1 MFMKNKYLKFYY
13 AIIDNASKDCRSKG
27 NGIYY
32 ESHHI
37 LPKSLGGSNSKSN
50 LVLLTAR
57 EHYLCHLLLIKITD
71 EEHRSKMIYA
81 LWRLSNGNT
90 PVKSRQYEIARKNHI
105 QLMKETP
112 KTEEHK
118 RKISEANKG
127 KTLSEEHKAK
137 LRNPKSEE
145 HKEKLRKPKKNKENI
160 GKYERTEETRRKLSE
175 SHKGIQAGENNPM
188 FGRSHSAE
196 VKQSHSDRMKGN
208 QNGKG
213 KVKSEDARA
222 KMSARAK
229 NRKATVCPHCHG
241 SYVGSN
247 YTRWHGDNCKS
258 KVVT

>member
-1 MFMKNKYLKFYY
+1 MFTENKYSKIYD
-13 AIIDNASKDCRSKG
+13 AIIDRASKDFRSKG

-57 EHYLCHLLLIKITD
+57 EHYLCHLLLIKMTD
-71 EEHRSKMIYA
+71 GENRSKMIYS

-90 PVKSRQYEIARKNHI
+90 PVKSRQYEVARKNHI
-105 QLMKETP
+105 QLLRETP

-127 KTLSEEHKAK
+127 KTLSEEHREK
-137 LRNPKSEE
+137 LRKPKSEE
-145 HKEKLRKPKKNKENI
+145 HKEKLRKPKKNKDKI
-160 GKYERTEETRRKLSE
+160 GKYERTEEIRRKLSE

-188 FGRSHSAE
+188 FGRTHSDD
-196 VKQSHSDRMKGN
+196 VKKAQSDRMIGN
-208 QNGKG
+208 EHGLG

-229 NRKATVCPHCHG
+229 NRKATICPHCAG